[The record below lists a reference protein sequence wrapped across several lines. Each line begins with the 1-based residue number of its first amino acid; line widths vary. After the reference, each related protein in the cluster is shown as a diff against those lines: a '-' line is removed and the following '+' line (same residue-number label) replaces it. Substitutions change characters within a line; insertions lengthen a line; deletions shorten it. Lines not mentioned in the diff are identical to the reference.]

1 MERSI
6 VTGKDSKQKA
16 VSSEQFV
23 ATNMQKPGLTA
34 VSVFVAALPPDV
46 RKGFAFPIAPLPGF
60 LRGYASRWRHSLH
73 SSIKAGRK
81 AGGFPHIKRRSR
93 ELSPAA
99 LQRPASLAA
108 AGFTLLELMI
118 VISIIIILASI
129 ALPQYQK
136 TIMHARE
143 TVLRDDLF
151 NMRKLLDQYAADKG
165 KLPQAG
171 GDLVTEHYLREIPKD
186 PITDKPEWDWV
197 PGDDVFSNEGGTG
210 IVNVRSL
217 SGDTSTE
224 GTPYSEW

>member
-6 VTGKDSKQKA
+6 VTGENSKQKA
-16 VSSEQFV
+16 VSSKQFV
-23 ATNMQKPGLTA
+23 DAPVSLIGGISVKKDELLTA
-34 VSVFVAALPPDV
+34 H
-46 RKGFAFPIAPLPGF
+46 R
-60 LRGYASRWRHSLH
+60 SL
-73 SSIKAGRK
+73 
-81 AGGFPHIKRRSR
+81 
-93 ELSPAA
+93 LT
-99 LQRPASLAA
+99 A

-151 NMRKLLDQYAADKG
+151 KMRSLLDQYVADKG
-165 KLPQAG
+165 KLPQSLD
-171 GDLVTEHYLREIPKD
+171 DLVTEHYLREVPKD
-186 PITDKPEWDWV
+186 PITDNKDWTV
-197 PGDDVFSNEGGTG
+197 VTGEDPFSNEGASGVTD
-210 IVNVRSL
+210 VHSS